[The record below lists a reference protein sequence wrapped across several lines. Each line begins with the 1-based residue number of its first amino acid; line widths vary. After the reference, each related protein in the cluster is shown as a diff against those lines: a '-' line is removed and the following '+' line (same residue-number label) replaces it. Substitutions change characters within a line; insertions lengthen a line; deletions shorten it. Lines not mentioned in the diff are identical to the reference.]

1 MYAGNPSAADF
12 IVVGSGS
19 AGAVMAARLSEN
31 ADVRVILLEAGG
43 TDNSLLIRM
52 PAAVGM
58 LLDSGRHNWN
68 YSTTPQENLANRP
81 ILMPRGKVL
90 GGSSSVNGMVYI
102 RGHALDYERWAS
114 EGADGWRYAD
124 VLPYFR
130 KLENHASRRDEYHGQ
145 DGPVRVVTGKGRN
158 PLQQAFLAAGEDAG
172 YCRSDDA
179 NGYRQEGFGH
189 FDMNIDNGSRGSSAY
204 AYLRQ
209 AGNRPNLRIV
219 TGAEVFRITTK
230 GARATGVEAEV
241 GGRLQLF
248 TADVEVVIC
257 AGAINSPK
265 ILLQSGIGPAD
276 HLRKHGVEVALDHP
290 EVGEN
295 LQDHVEVQLRYRCP
309 EGMSLYRAIRP
320 LRKLAIGAEWM
331 LFRRGL
337 AATNHCDVGAFIHSN
352 PGASHPDLQLHFLPI
367 CFDSTVDRRIA
378 VEGFRI
384 HIGPM
389 RSQSRGNVQ
398 LTSADPRSLAAIN
411 PRHMTSAAD
420 WEEMRA
426 AVRLGRDIVAQKAF
440 DGLRYSALSPAQEA
454 RSDAGI
460 NEFIRDIA
468 TTAHHPCGTCRMG
481 SDERAV
487 VDPGCRVQGIDG
499 LRVVDASIMPS
510 IVSGNTNV
518 PTMMIAEKI
527 AAEMTGC
534 SLSPDRG
541 AVYYQGRPSMP
552 GPVGTSGRTD
562 AA

>member
-1 MYAGNPSAADF
+1 MHARSPGAADF

-31 ADVRVILLEAGG
+31 ANVRVILLEAGSE
-43 TDNSLLIRM
+43 DNSHLIRM

-68 YSTTPQENLANRP
+68 YSTVPQENLANRP

-90 GGSSSVNGMVYI
+90 GGSSSLNGMVYI
-102 RGHALDYERWAS
+102 RGHALDYERWAD
-114 EGADGWRYAD
+114 EGAAGWRYAD

-130 KLENHASRRDEYHGQ
+130 KLESHASRRDNYHGQ
-145 DGPVRVVTGKGRN
+145 DGPVRVVTGKGKT

-172 YCRSDDA
+172 YRRSDDA
-179 NGYRQEGFGH
+179 NGYRQEGFGY
-189 FDMNIDNGSRGSSAY
+189 FDSNIENGNRASSAY

-209 AGNRPNLRIV
+209 ARHRPNLRIV

-230 GARATGVEAEV
+230 GSRATGVEANV
-241 GGRLQLF
+241 GGYPQLF
-248 TADVEVVIC
+248 TADVEVLIC

-276 HLRKHGVEVALDHP
+276 HLRKQGVHVALDHP

-295 LQDHVEVQLRYRCP
+295 LQDHVEVQLQYRCP
-309 EGMSLYRAIRP
+309 KGLSLYGATQP
-320 LRKLAIGAEWM
+320 LKKLAIGAEW
-331 LFRRGL
+331 LLSRRGI
-337 AATNHCDVGAFIHSN
+337 AASNHYDVGAFIHSN
-352 PGASHPDLQLHFLPI
+352 LGAAHPDLQLHFLPI
-367 CFDSTVDRRIA
+367 CFDSTGDRRSV

-389 RSQSRGNVQ
+389 RSQSRGKVH
-398 LTSADPRSLAAIN
+398 LTSADPRDPVMIN

-420 WEEMRA
+420 WDEMHA
-426 AVRLGRDIVAQKAF
+426 AVRLGRDVVAQKAF

-454 RSDAGI
+454 SSDEGI
-460 NEFIRDIA
+460 NAFIRDTA

-481 SDERAV
+481 SDGRAV
-487 VDPGCRVQGIDG
+487 VDPGCRVQGIDA
-499 LRVVDASIMPS
+499 LRVVDASIIPS
-510 IVSGNTNV
+510 IVSGNLNV

-527 AAEMTGC
+527 AAEMMGS
-534 SLSPDRG
+534 SLAPDRD
-541 AVYYQGRPSMP
+541 AVYFQG
-552 GPVGTSGRTD
+552 
-562 AA
+562 